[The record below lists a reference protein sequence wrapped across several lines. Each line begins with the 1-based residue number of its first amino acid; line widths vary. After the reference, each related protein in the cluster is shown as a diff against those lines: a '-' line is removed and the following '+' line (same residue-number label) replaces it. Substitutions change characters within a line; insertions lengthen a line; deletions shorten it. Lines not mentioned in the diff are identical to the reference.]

1 MKERTDRDLVVAC
14 LEGDR
19 SAFPELVDRYQI
31 QIFNAAY
38 RITGNRA
45 DAQDVAQAA
54 FRKVF
59 ERLDQFDPKY
69 RFFSWIYKICVNEAL
84 NLVGKQR
91 PSQAIDVDVAD
102 SAADPEREA
111 QASEIGRAIQLALLE
126 LKPALRVAIVLR
138 HFRGL
143 SYDEISE
150 VIGVPVKTVRSR
162 LFAAR
167 RELRRVLDAQQLRCW
182 RVGRPGSGPFVW

>member
-1 MKERTDRDLVVAC
+1 MSSAKAAEVRDVKERTEPDLVVAC

-19 SAFPELVDRYQI
+19 SAFPELVERYQI
-31 QIFNAAY
+31 QIFNVAY

-45 DAQDVAQAA
+45 DAQDAAQAA
-54 FRKVF
+54 FLKVF

-84 NLVGKQR
+84 NLVGKRR
-91 PSQAIDVDVAD
+91 PSPAIDLEMED
-102 SAADPEREA
+102 SAASPEREA
-111 QASEIGRAIQLALLE
+111 QAKEIGRAIQLALLE

-150 VIGVPVKTVRSR
+150 VIGIPVKTVKSR

-167 RELRRVLDAQQLRCW
+167 RELRRVLDAQQLR
-182 RVGRPGSGPFVW
+182 

>member
-1 MKERTDRDLVVAC
+1 MEERTEPELVVAC

-19 SAFPELVDRYQI
+19 SAFPELVERYQI

-38 RITGNRA
+38 RITGNRG
-45 DAQDVAQAA
+45 DAQDVAQAV
-54 FRKVF
+54 FLKVF

-84 NLVGKQR
+84 NLVAKRR
-91 PSQAIDVDVAD
+91 PWQAIDLE
-102 SAADPEREA
+102 AADPAANPEREA
-111 QASEIGRAIQLALLE
+111 EASEIGHAIQLALLE

-143 SYDEISE
+143 SYDEMGE
-150 VIGVPVKTVRSR
+150 VIGIPVKTVKSR

-167 RELRRVLDAQQLRCW
+167 RELRQVLDAQQLR
-182 RVGRPGSGPFVW
+182 